1 MKKFQDKEVR
11 WGVIGVGNVC
21 EKKSAPAMKKIPNSK
36 LVAVMRR
43 DGEKAK
49 DYADRHQVP
58 IWYDDAD
65 QLINDPNVN
74 AVYIATPPDSHLEY
88 TKKVAA
94 AGKPVYVEKPMA
106 RNHAECLEMVRVCE
120 EAEVPLFVAYYRR
133 TLPNFLKIKSL
144 IEEGVIGDI
153 RYVQVVMNQP
163 AHPDV
168 KDDISVNWRINPDI
182 AGGGYFYDLGSHQ
195 LDYLDFILGPVKKV
209 SSIAGNQA
217 GWYGVE
223 DVVSA
228 AFQFESGVMGSGIWC
243 FTTSEVA
250 KLDMTTIIGSKGK
263 ITYPSFWETYVD
275 LETDQGVTERFT
287 FNMPEHIQFNLITHI
302 VEELLGT
309 GKSPSTGISAART
322 NWVMEEMTKSMYK
335 R

>member
-1 MKKFQDKEVR
+1 MKNFEDHEVR
-11 WGVIGVGNVC
+11 WGVIGVGSVC

-43 DGEKAK
+43 NGAKAK

-58 IWYDDAD
+58 TWYDDAD

-74 AVYIATPPDSHLEY
+74 AVYIATPPNSHLEY
-88 TKKVAA
+88 TKRVAA

-106 RNHAECLEMVRVCE
+106 RNYAECLEMIRVCQD
-120 EAEVPLFVAYYRR
+120 AGVPLFVAYYRR

-144 IEEGVIGDI
+144 IEEGAIGDV

-168 KDDISVNWRINPDI
+168 KDDITVNWRIDPDI

-195 LDYLDFILGPVKKV
+195 LDYLDFCLGPIKEV
-209 SSIAGNQA
+209 SAIASNQA

-223 DVVSA
+223 DIVSA
-228 AFQFESGVMGSGIWC
+228 AFKFESGVMGSGTWC

-250 KLDMTTIIGSKGK
+250 KLDLTTIVGSKGK
-263 ITYPSFWETYVD
+263 ISYPSFWETYVD
-275 LETDQGVTERFT
+275 LETDQGVKERFT
-287 FNMPEHIQFNLITHI
+287 FNMPEHIQFHLITHI

-309 GKSPSTGISAART
+309 GKSPSTGLSAART
-322 NWVMEEMTKSMYK
+322 NWVMQEMTKSMLK
-335 R
+335 P

>member
-1 MKKFQDKEVR
+1 MKFQDKEVR
-11 WGVIGVGNVC
+11 WGVIGAGSVC
-21 EKKSAPAMKKIPNSK
+21 EKKSAPAMNKTPNSK

-58 IWYDDAD
+58 TWYDDAD
-65 QLINDPNVN
+65 KLINDPNVN
-74 AVYIATPPDSHLEY
+74 AVYIATPPNSHLEY

-106 RNHAECLEMVRVCE
+106 RNHAECLEMIKVCE
-120 EAEVPLFVAYYRR
+120 DAGVPLFVAYYRR

-144 IEEGVIGDI
+144 IEEGTIGDI

-195 LDYLDFILGPVKKV
+195 LDYLDFLFGPIKEA
-209 SSIAGNQA
+209 SAIANNQA
-217 GWYGVE
+217 GWYEVE
-223 DVVSA
+223 DIVTAS
-228 AFQFESGVMGSGIWC
+228 FKFECGVMGSGTWC

-250 KLDMTTIIGSKGK
+250 KLDLTTIIGSKGK
-263 ITYPSFWETYVD
+263 ISYPSFWETYVD
-275 LETDQGVTERFT
+275 LETDQGVKKRFT
-287 FNMPEHIQFNLITHI
+287 FEMPEHIQFNLITHI

-322 NWVMEEMTKSMYK
+322 NWVMGEMTKSMVK
-335 R
+335 K